1 MKCSP
6 SSDLQKGFKHFS
18 LTMKQLHA
26 ENELSS
32 EVLALLAD
40 FGNSNFD
47 PETDNLIDDSWLDS
61 FCEDR
66 FGGEF

>member
-1 MKCSP
+1 
-6 SSDLQKGFKHFS
+6 
-18 LTMKQLHA
+18 MKQLHA

>member
-1 MKCSP
+1 
-6 SSDLQKGFKHFS
+6 
-18 LTMKQLHA
+18 MKQLHA
-26 ENELSS
+26 ENELSP